1 MHTEQHCVNN
11 LPSSEMAMS
20 VICWCCLSQE
30 ARARKKISDE
40 IDKILLEEEKNM
52 KKEFKLLLLG
62 AGESGK
68 STFIKQMKIIH
79 GSGFPE
85 DERRNLIQVV
95 HHNLCVAMQ
104 MLIKEMEKLQIQ
116 FVDISNV
123 ERARLFVEEEFSYLT
138 APSCGHIEVCK
149 TLWAD
154 PGVRECFRRK
164 QEFYITESA
173 TYYLP
178 KIDLVTTPD
187 YLPTEQDILHARVPT
202 SGINEYSFNLE
213 KVSFRIVDVGGQ
225 RRERKKWI
233 HCFEN
238 VTSIIF
244 ITALSE
250 YDQCLFEDEGEN
262 RLEESMALFQVTI
275 MSRWFQRSSVML
287 FLNKKDLLQE
297 KIMYSDLAVHFP
309 DYDGPPQNAVAAQKF
324 ILGMFHSLNPDKKKV
339 IYAHYTC
346 ATDTENMRFV
356 FLAVRDYI
364 LQINLEDY
372 NLA

>member
-1 MHTEQHCVNN
+1 
-11 LPSSEMAMS
+11 MS
-20 VICWCCLSQE
+20 MICWCCLSQE
-30 ARARKKISDE
+30 ARAKKRISNE
-40 IDKILLEEEKNM
+40 IDRILMEEEKNLR
-52 KKEFKLLLLG
+52 KEFKLLLLG

-68 STFIKQMKIIH
+68 STFVKQMRIIH
-79 GSGFPE
+79 GSGFSE
-85 DERRNLIQVV
+85 DERRNFICVV

-104 MLIKEMEKLQIQ
+104 TLIRAMEKLQIQ
-116 FVDISNV
+116 YEDISNV
-123 ERARLFVEEEFSYLT
+123 ERTKQFVEEEFSYFT
-138 APSCGHIEVCK
+138 RPSLEHVEICK

-154 PGVRECFRRK
+154 PGIRECFRRR

-178 KIDLVTTPD
+178 KIDLVTTPN

-213 KVSFRIVDVGGQ
+213 RFRFRIVDVGGQ
-225 RRERKKWI
+225 RRERQKWI
-233 HCFEN
+233 YCFEN

-250 YDQCLFEDEGEN
+250 YDQCLLEEEGEN
-262 RLEESMALFQVTI
+262 RLVESMALFQLTI
-275 MSRWFQRSSVML
+275 MSQWFQRSSVML
-287 FLNKKDLLQE
+287 FLNKKDLLEE

-309 DYDGPPQNAVAAQKF
+309 DYDGPQRDAVAAQQF
-324 ILGMFHSLNPDKKKV
+324 ILDLFHSLNPDKKKT

-356 FLAVRDYI
+356 FLVVRDTI
-364 LQINLEDY
+364 LQTNLEDY

>member
-1 MHTEQHCVNN
+1 MN
-11 LPSSEMAMS
+11 M
-20 VICWCCLSQE
+20 ICWCCLSQE
-30 ARARKKISDE
+30 AKEKKKISDE
-40 IDKILLEEEKNM
+40 IDKILMEEEKNLR
-52 KKEFKLLLLG
+52 KEFKLLLLG

-68 STFIKQMKIIH
+68 STFIKQMRIIH
-79 GSGFPE
+79 GSGFSE
-85 DERRNLIQVV
+85 DERRNFVKVIY
-95 HHNLCVAMQ
+95 HNLCVAMQ
-104 MLIKEMEKLQIQ
+104 TMIKAMEKLQIQ
-116 FVDISNV
+116 YDDTSNI
-123 ERARLFVEEEFSYLT
+123 ERARWFFEEEFNYLT
-138 APSCGHIEVCK
+138 TPSSEHIEVCK

-154 PGVRECFRRK
+154 PGIRECFKRK

-178 KIDLVTTPD
+178 KIDLVTTSG
-187 YLPTEQDILHARVPT
+187 YLPTEQDILHARFPT

-213 KVSFRIVDVGGQ
+213 RVSFRIVDVGGQ

-238 VTSIIF
+238 VTSIVF
-244 ITALSE
+244 IAALSE
-250 YDQCLFEDEGEN
+250 YDQCLFEEEGEN
-262 RLEESMALFQVTI
+262 RLEESLTLFQVTI
-275 MSRWFQRSSVML
+275 MSQWFQRSSVML
-287 FLNKKDLLQE
+287 FLNKKDLLEE

-309 DYDGPPQNAVAAQKF
+309 DYGGPPQDAVAAQKF
-324 ILGMFHSLNPDKKKV
+324 ILDMFHSLNPDRKKV

-356 FLAVRDYI
+356 FLVVRDTI